1 MSLECYRSR
10 GRNSYYYEGKKV
22 SKKIASSLSPKLPR
36 CVPKT
41 KAREIKNLKKQ
52 LKEVLTHREQYK
64 TTSADLD
71 SRLKACSIVKGEYDR
86 LVEMINSANSS
97 VDVMNRVC
105 LTQDLKKQ
113 IDREYRELRE
123 TLESTTRSYD
133 EKVEQL
139 LKIVEKNKI
148 DIEAYQSEVL
158 SVNEENNNLREALK
172 ENANI
177 ISGLGQQINQLQNE
191 KAALLEELNI
201 RERIIY
207 DKNGEIEERM
217 RIIGR
222 LDNENTQLKN
232 NIKNLNDEN
241 ENLKDDLEDLK
252 EKATRYYNELNDALE
267 ENGALSQRVTDSEN
281 TIENYTEEMARMQEK
296 IDSME
301 NLLKQASET
310 IKKYNNTIKEAT
322 KVNRELENEL
332 RNKDDI
338 IKDNNFQISET
349 GRMFGKLSDELRKS
363 NEENEFLKEKMRRF
377 EEINLN
383 VVTIMENKIK
393 KLEDDNKM
401 LKDNFDKMVEMSD
414 KLDENL
420 AMAIEKSGECFNEN
434 KELSETFSNEKFKLE
449 SSLFNVQEDNKRM
462 REALEQTSKNIE
474 QCEADKLILQEDIN
488 TVRDNLEKTRD
499 YMKQTIDTYKGEF
512 DILNTR
518 NNALSIRASAL
529 NEENDKMKGQ
539 LEDCADD
546 KEILSTQ
553 EAQIERYIEEVN
565 SLRNAVQRE
574 KDECLLRIQQRIEE
588 TEGQIS
594 SREAKKYED
603 QLLDLNRELL
613 AAQEVIDNLKNA
625 QSSTGIAQENALIE
639 AQNMMNDMQG
649 GPQRQVMKDKKS
661 KKKKKK

>member
-10 GRNSYYYEGKKV
+10 GRNTYYNEGKRI
-22 SKKIASSLSPKLPR
+22 SKKMASSLSPKLPK
-36 CVPKT
+36 CVSKT
-41 KAREIKNLKKQ
+41 KSNEIKNLKKQ

-105 LTQDLKKQ
+105 LTKDLKKQ

-139 LKIVEKNKI
+139 LKIVEKNKL

-177 ISGLGQQINQLQNE
+177 IAGLGQQINQLQNE
-191 KAALLEELNI
+191 KAALLEEVNI

-232 NIKNLNDEN
+232 NINNLNDEN

-267 ENGALSQRVTDSEN
+267 ENGVLSQRVTDAEN
-281 TIENYTEEMARMQEK
+281 TIENYTEEMTGMQEK

-310 IKKYNNTIKEAT
+310 IKNNNNTIKEAT

-332 RNKDDI
+332 RKKDDT
-338 IKDNNFQISET
+338 IKDKEFQISET

-363 NEENEFLKEKMRRF
+363 NSENNVLKQKVIDDAKTIENNTKTILKADSDIRDL
-377 EEINLN
+377 EN
-383 VVTIMENKIK
+383 VN
-393 KLEDDNKM
+393 
-401 LKDNFDKMVEMSD
+401 
-414 KLDENL
+414 
-420 AMAIEKSGECFNEN
+420 
-434 KELSETFSNEKFKLE
+434 
-449 SSLFNVQEDNKRM
+449 
-462 REALEQTSKNIE
+462 
-474 QCEADKLILQEDIN
+474 N
-488 TVRDNLEKTRD
+488 TLRDNLEKTTE
-499 YMKQTIDTYKGEF
+499 YIKETVDTYKGEF

-518 NNALSIRASAL
+518 NNVLSIRVSAL

-553 EAQIERYIEEVN
+553 EAQIERYIEEVK
-565 SLRNAVQRE
+565 SLRDAVQRE

-594 SREAKKYED
+594 SRESKKYEN
-603 QLLDLNRELL
+603 QIIDLNRELL
-613 AAQEVIDNLKNA
+613 VAQEVIDDLKKA
-625 QSSTGIAQENALIE
+625 QTSSGKTQQKALNKAQKK
-639 AQNMMNDMQG
+639 MKS
-649 GPQRQVMKDKKS
+649 GPMRQVMQRVRY
-661 KKKKKK
+661 

>member
-22 SKKIASSLSPKLPR
+22 SKKMASSLSPKLPK

-41 KAREIKNLKKQ
+41 KAKEIASLKKQ

-64 TTSADLD
+64 TTSSDLD

-86 LVEMINSANSS
+86 LVDMINSANSS

-139 LKIVEKNKI
+139 LKIVEKNKL

-172 ENANI
+172 ENANMI
-177 ISGLGQQINQLQNE
+177 AGLGQQINQLQNE
-191 KAALLEELNI
+191 KAALLEEVNV

-222 LDNENTQLKN
+222 LDRENNELKN
-232 NIKNLNDEN
+232 NFEKMASDYDDLKDNFEDVKQRARSVVAELQKEN
-241 ENLKDDLEDLK
+241 EGLK
-252 EKATRYYNELNDALE
+252 E
-267 ENGALSQRVTDSEN
+267 RVDIAEN
-281 TIENYTEEMARMQEK
+281 TIEEYKKDMGDADEQIRSLEEANNTLSVNFENLKEYMESTINQYKENIETLNIRNNALTVRATSLNETVESMRGSLEDCKDDKDILNMQEGQ
-296 IDSME
+296 ID
-301 NLLKQASET
+301 NLNAELNSVMGELQKTKNDLTTMRKDYDDEIDLAMRTKFER
-310 IKKYNNTIKEAT
+310 IKFQKEA
-322 KVNRELENEL
+322 
-332 RNKDDI
+332 
-338 IKDNNFQISET
+338 
-349 GRMFGKLSDELRKS
+349 
-363 NEENEFLKEKMRRF
+363 EK
-377 EEINLN
+377 
-383 VVTIMENKIK
+383 
-393 KLEDDNKM
+393 
-401 LKDNFDKMVEMSD
+401 
-414 KLDENL
+414 
-420 AMAIEKSGECFNEN
+420 
-434 KELSETFSNEKFKLE
+434 
-449 SSLFNVQEDNKRM
+449 
-462 REALEQTSKNIE
+462 
-474 QCEADKLILQEDIN
+474 CEADKAQLNIEIQELRSQAIQL
-488 TVRDNLEKTRD
+488 RDA
-499 YMKQTIDTYKGEF
+499 I
-512 DILNTR
+512 
-518 NNALSIRASAL
+518 
-529 NEENDKMKGQ
+529 
-539 LEDCADD
+539 
-546 KEILSTQ
+546 
-553 EAQIERYIEEVN
+553 
-565 SLRNAVQRE
+565 QRE
-574 KDECLLRIQQRIEE
+574 KDECLQRIQQRIEE

-661 KKKKKK
+661 KKKKK